1 MAKVPCSR
9 PSGDGIVI
17 PGSSVLVTSKNTLFI
32 VSVRTKGFYSQIPRS
47 SSFVENHLYCIQML
61 ENDCSPPQNFC
72 VPNKTEIYT
81 VLEQHEGET

>member
-17 PGSSVLVTSKNTLFI
+17 PGSSVLVTSKNTPFV
-32 VSVRTKGFYSQIPRS
+32 VSVKTKVFYSLIPRS
-47 SSFVENHLYCIQML
+47 SSFVENHLQML
-61 ENDCSPPQNFC
+61 ENYCSPTKNFC
-72 VPNKTEIYT
+72 VPNKTRIYT